1 MLNLRLALVLAGV
14 ASILASGLGLYWKG
28 RMAGVAAERPKVAAA
43 LDRADVANLEAE
55 GAKASAARVEVV
67 VRQRE
72 AAAQTVTQLAPA
84 ILNSEAA
91 HVPLDPERSARLHS
105 HDRELCQLASDLVG
119 CAATTP

>member
-1 MLNLRLALVLAGV
+1 MLKLRLALVLAGV
-14 ASILASGLGLYWKG
+14 ASILAAGLGLYWKG
-28 RMAGVAAERPKVAAA
+28 REAGVAAERPKVAAA

-72 AAAQTVTQLAPA
+72 AAAQTVAQLAPA

-91 HVPLDPERSARLHS
+91 HVPLDPERSARLHN
-105 HDRELCQLASDLVG
+105 HDRGLCELAGDLVG
-119 CAATTP
+119 CAAATP